1 MLAQIEREAKRERE
15 REERERGGG
24 EGNAAEIVAAASMKV
39 QILTQKLVQV
49 TTRYDLVSNI
59 AHEGLVTKA
68 TGTNEVTVLFSLSL
82 SLSLLSFIFF
92 FFSLTDGDQR
102 GQGHLTNLAH

>member
-1 MLAQIEREAKRERE
+1 
-15 REERERGGG
+15 
-24 EGNAAEIVAAASMKV
+24 MKV

-68 TGTNEVTVLFSLSL
+68 TGTNEVKVIFSFSLSL
-82 SLSLLSFIFF
+82 SLI
-92 FFSLTDGDQR
+92 FSLSD
-102 GQGHLTNLAH
+102 